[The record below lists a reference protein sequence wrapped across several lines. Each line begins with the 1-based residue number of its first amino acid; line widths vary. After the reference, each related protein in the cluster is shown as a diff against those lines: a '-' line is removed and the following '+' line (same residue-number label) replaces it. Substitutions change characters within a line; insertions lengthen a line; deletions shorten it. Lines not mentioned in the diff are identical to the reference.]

1 VGATVVCR
9 LTEGEGRSV
18 ARASRDGGGGWRQR
32 QQCDDRDGAQAAEGY
47 QRRDGGGT
55 KRRGVLVERL
65 KG

>member
-1 VGATVVCR
+1 VGAAVVCR

-47 QRRDGGGT
+47 QRRDGGEQRDGG
-55 KRRGVLVERL
+55 GV
-65 KG
+65 G